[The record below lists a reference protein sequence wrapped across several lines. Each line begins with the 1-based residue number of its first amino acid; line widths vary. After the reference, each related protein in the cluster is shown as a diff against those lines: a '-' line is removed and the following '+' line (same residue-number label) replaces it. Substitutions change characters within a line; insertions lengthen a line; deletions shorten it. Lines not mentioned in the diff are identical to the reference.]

1 MYLSGVRHLPAEQT
15 GSRPQR
21 AASLPMVVCE
31 C

>member
-1 MYLSGVRHLPAEQT
+1 MDLSGVRHLPAEQS

-31 C
+31 W